1 MSELAK
7 NVVAAS
13 PKKTNDEHYRAYAVA
28 AALEVIAGYV
38 ASGVPVNLESEM
50 ESLSGYADKIQEA
63 LKVNAE

>member
-7 NVVAAS
+7 NVTSAS
-13 PKKTNDEHYRAYAVA
+13 PKKTNEEHYRAYAVA

-38 ASGVPVNLESEM
+38 ASGLSVNLESEM
-50 ESLSGYADKIQEA
+50 ESLSSYADKIQEA

>member
-7 NVVAAS
+7 TVLGAS
-13 PKKTNDEHYRAYAVA
+13 PKKTTDEHYRAHAVA